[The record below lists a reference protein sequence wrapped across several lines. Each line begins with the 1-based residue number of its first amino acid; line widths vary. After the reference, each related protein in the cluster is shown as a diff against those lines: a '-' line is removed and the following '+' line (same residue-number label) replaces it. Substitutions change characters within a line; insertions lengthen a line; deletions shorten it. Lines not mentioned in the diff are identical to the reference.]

1 MTGRIPAQQT
11 GACSTFPA
19 QPLLSQLL
27 STSLPVPPGAGL
39 RERTSCA
46 VTSQFRT
53 VELALSNRPG
63 DGLQQLRP
71 PPSNP
76 FTILC
81 CESWLGPGKDR
92 RGPSVSPRWLQEDL
106 SMNGSRRGKG
116 QVLRATTVSR
126 LVLDPDFGVPSPCP
140 GRALGAPGPLLS
152 LQCGPILPRAAQ
164 SSRTGERSACGVH
177 RSPSCSE
184 FVALTPEGSVLG
196 VVQPLLL

>member
-1 MTGRIPAQQT
+1 M
-11 GACSTFPA
+11 
-19 QPLLSQLL
+19 
-27 STSLPVPPGAGL
+27 
-39 RERTSCA
+39 
-46 VTSQFRT
+46 
-53 VELALSNRPG
+53 ELALSNRPG

-116 QVLRATTVSR
+116 AGGASDHRLASRVSR
-126 LVLDPDFGVPSPCP
+126 LAPDPEFEVPSPCP

-152 LQCGPILPRAAQ
+152 LQCGPMLSRAVQ
-164 SSRTGERSACGVH
+164 PSRTGERPACGVH
-177 RSPSCSE
+177 RSPSCSK
-184 FVALTPEGSVLG
+184 FVALTPEGSVLCTWGPAAFITLMAPEHRNQILSLESDLPGPTLHSIG
-196 VVQPLLL
+196 VTLNFIA

>member
-1 MTGRIPAQQT
+1 M
-11 GACSTFPA
+11 
-19 QPLLSQLL
+19 
-27 STSLPVPPGAGL
+27 
-39 RERTSCA
+39 
-46 VTSQFRT
+46 
-53 VELALSNRPG
+53 ELALSNRPG

-152 LQCGPILPRAAQ
+152 LQCGPVLPRAAQ

-184 FVALTPEGSVLG
+184 FVALTPEGSVLCTRGRAAFITLMAPEHRNQIWSLESDLPGPTLHSTG
-196 VVQPLLL
+196 VTLSFFIS